1 MVELAPFLANLG
13 LSQYVGTFADN
24 DIDGAALLELEEAHL
39 KELGLSLGHRVRL
52 MKAIAELRMANGTP
66 APVVGDVPAGKIAM
80 PPAEVRG
87 AASQSPADGERR
99 QLTLMF
105 ADLVGSTELAARA
118 DPEDVRDVMR
128 AYQDACAGSIARYDG
143 YLAKYLG
150 DGVLAYFGYP
160 HAHEDAAER
169 AVRAARDIVLAIG
182 RLAPVSGH
190 RLSVRVGIATGMV
203 VVGAVAAPDG
213 ASELSAIGDTPNLAA
228 RLQALAEPN
237 TVVIADSTRALT
249 RGAFRYVDL
258 GDRKLK
264 GISEPARVWQ
274 VAGDIAASRFEA
286 AHVAGLS
293 RFVGR
298 ESEVALLNSRWEQ
311 ALSGE
316 GQAVLLC
323 GEAGIGKSR
332 IAEQLRQRVE
342 GVDHTWIRYQCSPF
356 HVSSAL
362 QPAISQLE
370 YAANLNADD
379 DGSIR
384 LDKLESLL
392 APMTRNIEEVVPLL
406 ATLLGIPLGSRY
418 VMPNVTSDVLK
429 RRTLEALAGQLVAL
443 ARIKPVYWLV
453 EDVHWI
459 DPTTRELI
467 GLCLDRVRDLP
478 VFALITFRPEFVP
491 TWGHMPHVTGL
502 TLNRLARRQCT
513 ELIDSLCA
521 GKPLPA
527 DVFEQIAAKTDG
539 IPLFIEELTK
549 TVLESGLLIE
559 RDGSYAHTG
568 PLPPMAI
575 PSTLQDSLMA
585 RLERLS
591 PVKEVAQ
598 IGSAIGREFSY
609 NLLAAVSELRDNEL
623 KEALGQLANAELVH
637 VRGEPPDAT
646 YVFKHA
652 LVQDAAYAG
661 LLRARRQQIHARIAQ
676 VLPEKFPDLIARQP
690 EMLAYHC
697 EAAGLEAPAKE
708 HWSRAGRLAL
718 ANAAYAEATNHFAKA
733 LSLVAKEGPSEART
747 REEAGLLLDRGI
759 AMVAL
764 KGPSSAEHTQI
775 ATDALTVSA
784 PLGDDVLHFRARWAD
799 WMVHSVG
806 GKLPEAAARADLLV
820 GVANRIG
827 ADDLRLQA
835 HHARWTT
842 AVARGHI
849 TTAREAIEHGLALYN
864 LGQHRDHWSMYGA
877 HDPGVCA
884 CSSGAIT
891 FWQAGLAERAQNL
904 SGQAIGLGTE
914 LGHPLS
920 VANAHMMG
928 PSSPL
933 WSMTMRLPILALKPW
948 LRWPP
953 KPTWV
958 GLLASVAFSPGG

>member
-1 MVELAPFLANLG
+1 MVELAPFLRDLG
-13 LSQYVGTFADN
+13 LSQYAGTFADN

-52 MKAIAELRMANGTP
+52 MKAIVELRMANGTP
-66 APVVGDVPAGKIAM
+66 APVVGDVGKIAM

-87 AASQSPADGERR
+87 AASQSSADGERR
-99 QLTLMF
+99 QLTVMF

-169 AVRAARDIVLAIG
+169 AVRAARDIVQAIG
-182 RLAPVSGH
+182 QLAPISGD

-228 RLQALAEPN
+228 RLQGLAEPN
-237 TVVIADSTRALT
+237 TVVIADGTRALT

-258 GDRKLK
+258 GDHKLK

-286 AHVAGLS
+286 AHVTGLS

-298 ESEVALLNSRWEQ
+298 VSEVALLNSRWEQ

-332 IAEQLRQRVE
+332 IAEQLRQRLE
-342 GVDHTWIRYQCSPF
+342 GFDHMRIRYQCSPF

-362 QPAISQLE
+362 QPVISQLE
-370 YAANLNADD
+370 YAADLNVDD
-379 DGSIR
+379 DATIR
-384 LDKLESLL
+384 SAKLEALL
-392 APMTRNIEEVVPLL
+392 APLTRNMEEVVPLL
-406 ATLLGIPLGSRY
+406 ATLLAIPLGSGH

-491 TWGHMPHVTGL
+491 PWGHLPHVTGL

-513 ELIDSLCA
+513 ELIESLCA
-521 GKPLPA
+521 GKPLP
-527 DVFEQIAAKTDG
+527 DEVLEQVVTKTDG

-559 RDGSYAHTG
+559 RDGSYALTG
-568 PLPPMAI
+568 PLAPMAI
-575 PSTLQDSLMA
+575 PTTLQDSLMA

-609 NLLAAVSELRDNEL
+609 DLLA
-623 KEALGQLANAELVH
+623 
-637 VRGEPPDAT
+637 
-646 YVFKHA
+646 
-652 LVQDAAYAG
+652 
-661 LLRARRQQIHARIAQ
+661 
-676 VLPEKFPDLIARQP
+676 
-690 EMLAYHC
+690 
-697 EAAGLEAPAKE
+697 
-708 HWSRAGRLAL
+708 
-718 ANAAYAEATNHFAKA
+718 
-733 LSLVAKEGPSEART
+733 
-747 REEAGLLLDRGI
+747 
-759 AMVAL
+759 
-764 KGPSSAEHTQI
+764 
-775 ATDALTVSA
+775 
-784 PLGDDVLHFRARWAD
+784 
-799 WMVHSVG
+799 
-806 GKLPEAAARADLLV
+806 
-820 GVANRIG
+820 GV
-827 ADDLRLQA
+827 
-835 HHARWTT
+835 
-842 AVARGHI
+842 
-849 TTAREAIEHGLALYN
+849 
-864 LGQHRDHWSMYGA
+864 
-877 HDPGVCA
+877 
-884 CSSGAIT
+884 
-891 FWQAGLAERAQNL
+891 
-904 SGQAIGLGTE
+904 TE
-914 LGHPLS
+914 LGD
-920 VANAHMMG
+920 NE
-928 PSSPL
+928 
-933 WSMTMRLPILALKPW
+933 
-948 LRWPP
+948 
-953 KPTWV
+953 
-958 GLLASVAFSPGG
+958 

>member
-1 MVELAPFLANLG
+1 MVELAPFLRNLG
-13 LSQYVGTFADN
+13 LSQYAGTFADN

-52 MKAIAELRMANGTP
+52 MKAIVELRMANGTP

-87 AASQSPADGERR
+87 AASQSSADGERR
-99 QLTLMF
+99 QLTVMF

-249 RGAFRYVDL
+249 RGAFRYVNL

-286 AHVAGLS
+286 AYVAGLS

-370 YAANLNADD
+370 YAADLNADD

-453 EDVHWI
+453 EDVA
-459 DPTTRELI
+459 
-467 GLCLDRVRDLP
+467 LDRSYDARAHRTLSRSRSRPAGLRANNLPSRVR
-478 VFALITFRPEFVP
+478 
-491 TWGHMPHVTGL
+491 PHLGTH
-502 TLNRLARRQCT
+502 A
-513 ELIDSLCA
+513 S
-521 GKPLPA
+521 
-527 DVFEQIAAKTDG
+527 
-539 IPLFIEELTK
+539 
-549 TVLESGLLIE
+549 
-559 RDGSYAHTG
+559 RDRAHT
-568 PLPPMAI
+568 
-575 PSTLQDSLMA
+575 
-585 RLERLS
+585 
-591 PVKEVAQ
+591 
-598 IGSAIGREFSY
+598 
-609 NLLAAVSELRDNEL
+609 
-623 KEALGQLANAELVH
+623 
-637 VRGEPPDAT
+637 
-646 YVFKHA
+646 
-652 LVQDAAYAG
+652 
-661 LLRARRQQIHARIAQ
+661 
-676 VLPEKFPDLIARQP
+676 
-690 EMLAYHC
+690 
-697 EAAGLEAPAKE
+697 
-708 HWSRAGRLAL
+708 
-718 ANAAYAEATNHFAKA
+718 
-733 LSLVAKEGPSEART
+733 
-747 REEAGLLLDRGI
+747 
-759 AMVAL
+759 
-764 KGPSSAEHTQI
+764 
-775 ATDALTVSA
+775 
-784 PLGDDVLHFRARWAD
+784 
-799 WMVHSVG
+799 
-806 GKLPEAAARADLLV
+806 
-820 GVANRIG
+820 
-827 ADDLRLQA
+827 
-835 HHARWTT
+835 
-842 AVARGHI
+842 
-849 TTAREAIEHGLALYN
+849 
-864 LGQHRDHWSMYGA
+864 
-877 HDPGVCA
+877 
-884 CSSGAIT
+884 
-891 FWQAGLAERAQNL
+891 
-904 SGQAIGLGTE
+904 
-914 LGHPLS
+914 
-920 VANAHMMG
+920 
-928 PSSPL
+928 
-933 WSMTMRLPILALKPW
+933 
-948 LRWPP
+948 
-953 KPTWV
+953 
-958 GLLASVAFSPGG
+958 